1 MNYFFV
7 VKYYE
12 KKSKKTTYLYIVK
25 NVKKILDKLVGKK
38 ILPIKITIRVPWD
51 SRRIS
56 MRFDLEIL
64 SAKYD
69 FFSNPDENG
78 DYFISVDMKVTNKL
92 IDDFVD
98 DEEFEFRFQN
108 LDFYETLKEELYIK
122 YKISEV
128 FGVVEESFELSFEL

>member
-38 ILPIKITIRVPWD
+38 ILPIKMTIMVPWD

-69 FFSNPDENG
+69 FFG

-92 IDDFVD
+92 VDDSID

-108 LDFYETLKEELYIK
+108 INFYEDLKEELYMK

-128 FGVVEESFELSFEL
+128 FGVSEDNFELAFEL

>member
-1 MNYFFV
+1 M
-7 VKYYE
+7 KD
-12 KKSKKTTYLYIVK
+12 
-25 NVKKILDKLVGKK
+25 VKKILDKVVGKK

-56 MRFDLEIL
+56 MSFNLEIL

-69 FFSNPDENG
+69 FWGNPDESG
-78 DYFISVDMKVTNKL
+78 DYIVSVDMKVTNKL
-92 IDDFVD
+92 IDDSID

-122 YKISEV
+122 YKIFEV
-128 FGVVEESFELSFEL
+128 FGVVEEAFELSFEL